1 MTRFIKHP
9 GPVSAERYRAV
20 ACRAEPLRLRLE
32 AGTLING
39 AVAKAFAGA
48 GFRAGWAALEDVRMD
63 RMNYVMP
70 AASPDDNHAAWYSAT
85 FSPEPGGLIRTA
97 GLHLGIRDGEPFLH
111 CHGTWEVPSARRE
124 FAVGKDPSPSS
135 PQEGGLNRAANV
147 SNDQDGEAAA
157 RILPPLVGER
167 LAFDKSSGGR
177 GGSATA
183 DIDTSVS
190 HCMGHLLPFE
200 ATLAEPAEIDA
211 WGVSGAALVVRDDA
225 ETNFRI
231 FSAEA
236 SDPALSNASH
246 PAILATVRPNIDI
259 CEAIEAI
266 CTEHGLTEARVFGI
280 GSLVGVTYQD
290 GRDVPDYATEILIRD
305 GSVRVEDGRATCRLD
320 IDMVGMSGAITSGLL
335 RRGENPV
342 CVTFELQIVGA

>member
-1 MTRFIKHP
+1 
-9 GPVSAERYRAV
+9 
-20 ACRAEPLRLRLE
+20 
-32 AGTLING
+32 
-39 AVAKAFAGA
+39 
-48 GFRAGWAALEDVRMD
+48 
-63 RMNYVMP
+63 
-70 AASPDDNHAAWYSAT
+70 
-85 FSPEPGGLIRTA
+85 
-97 GLHLGIRDGEPFLH
+97 
-111 CHGTWEVPSARRE
+111 
-124 FAVGKDPSPSS
+124 
-135 PQEGGLNRAANV
+135 
-147 SNDQDGEAAA
+147 
-157 RILPPLVGER
+157 
-167 LAFDKSSGGR
+167 
-177 GGSATA
+177 
-183 DIDTSVS
+183 
-190 HCMGHLLPFE
+190 MGHLLPFE